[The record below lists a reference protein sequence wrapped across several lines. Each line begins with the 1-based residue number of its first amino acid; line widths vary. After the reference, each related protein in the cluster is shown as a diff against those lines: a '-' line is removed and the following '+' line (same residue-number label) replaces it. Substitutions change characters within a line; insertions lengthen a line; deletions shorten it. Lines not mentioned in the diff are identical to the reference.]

1 MEQLKKAG
9 LRHRLFGDKAFYV
22 MVLGIAVPIMIQNGI
37 TNFVNL
43 LDNIM
48 IGQVGTEQ
56 MSGVAIVNQI
66 LMVYNFCLFGG
77 VSGAGIF
84 TAQYFGQKNVEGVR
98 YTVRFK
104 LWMVFI
110 ITLGTIALF
119 LTSGQNLIGMYLQ
132 GEGGAESI
140 AAALAYGKQ
149 YLNVMLIGLPP
160 FMISQVYSS
169 TLRES
174 GQTVVPMR
182 AGIVAVVVNLL
193 LNYILIYGKLGAPA
207 MGVMGAAWATV
218 VSRFVEVAIIVSWTH
233 CHCTENPYI
242 IGLYRSMR
250 IPLPLVWKIL
260 ITGTPLLVN
269 ETLWSSGMAMLTQCY
284 SYRGFVVV
292 AALNIANTIGNL
304 FSIAF
309 MAMGDAVAIIVGQLL
324 GAGKFEE
331 ARDTDTKMI
340 VFSVLICTAAAAAM
354 VLAAPLFPRLYN
366 TTEEA
371 RHLAKL
377 LIIATAVFVPQNA
390 LLNALYF
397 TLRSGGK
404 TWIAFLFDG
413 VFIWC
418 VNVAVAFVLSRF
430 TTMSIMGIFIAVQF
444 SDTIKMIVGLVLVK
458 KGAWIHSVVS

>member
-1 MEQLKKAG
+1 MEQTKKAG
-9 LRHRLFGDKAFYV
+9 LRHKLFGDKAFYV

-48 IGQVGTEQ
+48 IGRVGTEQ
-56 MSGVAIVNQI
+56 MSGVAIVNQL
-66 LMVYNFCLFGG
+66 LMVYSLCIFGG

-84 TAQYFGQKNVEGVR
+84 TAQYFGQNNEEGVR

-104 LWMVFI
+104 LWMVFL
-110 ITLGTIALF
+110 ITMGTIALF

-140 AAALAYGKQ
+140 AAAMDYGKQ

-182 AGIVAVVVNLL
+182 AGIAAVVVNLVF
-193 LNYILIYGKLGAPA
+193 NYILIYGKFGAPA
-207 MGVMGAAWATV
+207 MGVRGAAWATV
-218 VSRFVEVAIIVSWTH
+218 ISRFVEVAIIVYWTH
-233 CHCTENPYI
+233 SHAAENPYVV
-242 IGLYRSMR
+242 GLYHSMR
-250 IPLPLVWKIL
+250 IPLPLVWKML
-260 ITGTPLLVN
+260 VTGMPLLVN
-269 ETLWSSGMAMLTQCY
+269 ETLWSSGMAMLAQCY

-304 FSIAF
+304 FNIVF
-309 MAMGDAVAIIVGQLL
+309 IAMGESVAIIVGQLL

-340 VFSVLICTAAAAAM
+340 VFSVLLCIGVAVM
-354 VLAAPLFPRLYN
+354 MILSAPLFPRLYN

-371 RHLAKL
+371 RSLARL

-390 LLNALYF
+390 LLNTLYF

-413 VFIWC
+413 VFLWC
-418 VNVAVAFVLSRF
+418 VNVMVAFCLSRF
-430 TTMSIMGIFIAVQF
+430 TAMPIMGIFIAVQF
-444 SDTIKMIVGLVLVK
+444 SDTIKTIFGLVLVK
-458 KGAWIHSVVS
+458 KGAWIHNIVS